1 MAEPATVWSEIPKSQ
16 AIVLQT
22 VKLRSVSPECLLG
35 PMDKG
40 NPSGDKLTKFGL
52 DILDPNAEGYLRA
65 WLYAYL
71 TKEHSHVIAA
81 PQGCGLAVR

>member
-1 MAEPATVWSEIPKSQ
+1 
-16 AIVLQT
+16 
-22 VKLRSVSPECLLG
+22 
-35 PMDKG
+35 MDKG

-52 DILDPNAEGYLRA
+52 DILDPNAEGYVRA